1 MKFEIGDKVKIVPIE
16 MIPDFDYLTKSV
28 QEIIREYQNRV
39 LTVTGCN
46 GDRYSF
52 DEISIVSKEEVLTLV
67 SRVEPP
73 TKEEFELLL

>member
-16 MIPDFDYLTKSV
+16 MIYDFDCLAKSV
-28 QEIIREYQNRV
+28 QEVIRECQDRV
-39 LTVTGCN
+39 LTVTDYN
-46 GDRYSF
+46 GNRCSF
-52 DEISIVSKEEVLTLV
+52 DEVDLIAKEEVLTLV